1 VVLSDFLTN
10 HRDELIAMCRAKVA
24 RRLAPRPTEPE
35 LEHGIPIFL
44 DQLTEALRLE
54 SPSEASMGAT
64 ATKHGSELL
73 RHGFTVAQVVHDYG
87 DACQSITELS
97 IERDVEITTEDF
109 RVLNRCLD
117 NAIADAV
124 TEYGRQRE
132 LDVSALG
139 AQQETERLGSF
150 AHELRNLLNNATLAF
165 EAVKS
170 GSVGVQGSTGAVLGR
185 SLNRLRD
192 LVDRSLA
199 DVRLTAGL
207 DRREQ
212 FALAPFLEEVEVAA
226 LMEAKTRGHQFTVAP
241 VEPNVVVAADRHIL
255 ASIVGNLLQNAFK
268 YTRPHSHVSLRAHAD
283 DKHVFID
290 VEDEC
295 GGLPPGKQDELFAP
309 FSQGSADRSG
319 LGLGL
324 TISLR
329 GARALGGE
337 LHVRNLPGK
346 GCVFSVELPRP
357 PA

>member
-1 VVLSDFLTN
+1 MLSDFLTS

-24 RRLAPRPTEPE
+24 TRLAPRPTEFE

-44 DQLTEALRLE
+44 DQLVEALRLE
-54 SPSEASMGAT
+54 LSSEVAIGAT

-73 RHGFTVAQVVHDYG
+73 HHGFTVAQVVHDYG
-87 DACQSITELS
+87 DACQSITELA
-97 IERDVEITTEDF
+97 IERDVAITTDDF
-109 RVLNRCLD
+109 RMLNRCLD

-124 TEYGRQRE
+124 TEYGRLRE
-132 LDVSALG
+132 LNASAQG
-139 AQQETERLGSF
+139 AQLETERLGAL
-150 AHELRNLLNNATLAF
+150 AHELRNLLNNAMLAF
-165 EAVKS
+165 EAVK
-170 GSVGVQGSTGAVLGR
+170 GGGVGVQGSTGAVLGR
-185 SLNRLRD
+185 SLVRLRN

-199 DVRLTAGL
+199 DVRLASGL
-207 DRREQ
+207 SQRER
-212 FALAPFLEEVEVAA
+212 FALGPFLEEVEVAA
-226 LMEAKTRGHQFTVAP
+226 VMEAKARGHQFTVAP
-241 VEPNVVVAADRHIL
+241 VAPSVFVEADRHIL

-268 YTRPHSHVSLRAHAD
+268 YTRPRTHVSLSAHASD
-283 DKHVFID
+283 DHVFID

-309 FSQGSADRSG
+309 FSQRSADRSG

-329 GARALGGE
+329 GARALGGD
-337 LHVRNLPGK
+337 LHVRDLPGK

>member
-1 VVLSDFLTN
+1 
-10 HRDELIAMCRAKVA
+10 MCRAKVA
-24 RRLAPRPTEPE
+24 RRLAPRPTEFE

-132 LDVSALG
+132 LDVSAQG

-212 FALAPFLEEVEVAA
+212 FALAPFLEEV
-226 LMEAKTRGHQFTVAP
+226 
-241 VEPNVVVAADRHIL
+241 
-255 ASIVGNLLQNAFK
+255 SIVGNLLQNAFK